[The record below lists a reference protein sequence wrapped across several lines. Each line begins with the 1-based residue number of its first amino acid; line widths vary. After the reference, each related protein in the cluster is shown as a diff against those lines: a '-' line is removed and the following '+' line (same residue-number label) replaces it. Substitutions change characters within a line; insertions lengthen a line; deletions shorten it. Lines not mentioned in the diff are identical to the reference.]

1 MFCIVEEDWGCFLF
15 VQILSKFGNT
25 FTKQAYFQCMSKSL
39 NSFIF
44 PYTKKSYT
52 LVKQTKGKIGKK
64 ISKEIYIVA
73 MLFPY

>member
-1 MFCIVEEDWGCFLF
+1 ML
-15 VQILSKFGNT
+15 
-25 FTKQAYFQCMSKSL
+25 YFSY
-39 NSFIF
+39 IF

-73 MLFPY
+73 ILFPY